1 MMLSAYARFIV
12 RHSYLIL
19 LSVSV
24 ISTILTVIPLV
35 CHDLP
40 SFSDPLVGFETRGTT
55 LAHRF
60 IAWENLID
68 ETRPS
73 RRLAVN
79 PKEIEDQ
86 IRMNHTYYNRTRQD
100 RPRAGRGRPS
110 KKKGRKKKKKANH
123 NSTGVEKTLYNLP
136 ETNISNGHVHWGFG
150 KNVSFEDE
158 NTAFIR
164 DHTRKQWVSLK
175 EMQRRPDKP
184 IHLNYASGTCGPPVS
199 DYAHLVV
206 TSSDNTSLLTFE
218 NVDKMCR
225 FQTSLVEVG
234 GSEYYKLC
242 QRATHSEELCCPIW
256 SVPNYIALMSGKTSC
271 ENLTREDVEAAAG
284 ILRNCAGY
292 FHNFTLMASCDLDRC
307 NVPKYCSQFDAVYN
321 LLFYLIDSD
330 AFSPTDYSQNFVK
343 NAMIFL
349 PLPYSVTSLP
359 YYVKLQSSNLTYDTL
374 VVPAIDFGLK
384 NALFDSLLIQD
395 TWLIGLGGVFVFI
408 GVWCYTRSLI
418 LTLLLFTAIAYS
430 LGIAYFLY
438 VYVFNLEFFPF
449 MNLLVIV
456 VVIGIGADDAF
467 LYVKIW
473 NTVSKQLIR
482 DNIVSQNNC
491 LTDIKNVSS
500 AGETILVQILEETLK
515 HSVVTMFIT
524 TLTTAVAFF
533 ASYVSYIPAIN
544 CFSVFAGTTVLVNFL
559 LMISWLPVSVYIVDV
574 KLCTCNTKVLDVIQK
589 AINEVWE
596 DIIVVLNR
604 FIITCVMKL
613 NIVYVII
620 LGAIGIGSIVV
631 VFYSPGLQLPESRQ
645 FQLFQS
651 THPVEQYEM
660 QYRDKFLFERFGKDI
675 GTGIKMPL
683 RWIWGVEAIDNGNH
697 MDPYSTG
704 HLVFEESFSV
714 SDPSSQLWLLKFC
727 MKLKAQPFYQP
738 TLGPLLPNCFIES
751 FKKYMSNR
759 CIDNIDK
766 INRTPCCESSPFPY
780 KKEVFEFC
788 IIKAIESLYMTPREL
803 FMPGVAGPKFL
814 RSATPPSVAAM
825 VVEFESVVPYS
836 MSFTTM
842 NNFFLHVENWT
853 QEELKSAP
861 PGMSNGWFLSDLQFY
876 DLQRTLASG
885 TVMALLL
892 SASLGFVVLIPA
904 TLSFVVS
911 ICALSAMVFSSTV
924 TIAILVLSGWKLNV
938 LESVAIST
946 SAGLAVDF
954 SLHYALSYTN
964 ASGTKSSRIK
974 YALSASAG
982 PTAAAALTT
991 GFAGIFL
998 LRSNLL
1004 PYSQI
1009 GTFLALIMSVSWVYA
1024 TFFLCSLLYV
1034 FGRNSSKESPTEER
1048 KSISRVSSICSGV
1061 PNLESHELEHL
1072 ADSNRTNLTH
1082 SHSPSSVSATTVV
1095 LHDDYDSSH
1104 NKLDKKPSITSN
1116 NIACDKD

>member
-12 RHSYLIL
+12 RHPYLIL
-19 LSVSV
+19 GSISV

-35 CHDLP
+35 CHELP
-40 SFSDPLVGFETRGTT
+40 SFSDPLVGFETRGTA

-86 IRMNHTYYNRTRQD
+86 IRMNHTYYNRTRPD
-100 RPRAGRGRPS
+100 KPRSGRGRS
-110 KKKGRKKKKKANH
+110 KKKNRNKKKKLKN
-123 NSTGVEKTLYNLP
+123 NSTGIEKKLFNLP
-136 ETNISNGHVHWGFG
+136 ELNISNGHVHWGFG
-150 KNVSFEDE
+150 INVSIEDE
-158 NTAFIR
+158 NAAFIKEHR
-164 DHTRKQWVSLK
+164 RKQWLSIK
-175 EMQRRPDKP
+175 QMQRRPDKP

-218 NVDKMCR
+218 NVYSMCK
-225 FQTSLVEVG
+225 FQTDLVEVG
-234 GSEYYKLC
+234 TSEYYKLC
-242 QRATHSEELCCPIW
+242 QRNTHSEDLCCPIW
-256 SVPNYIALMSGKTSC
+256 SVPNYIALISGKSTC
-271 ENLTREDVEAAAG
+271 ENLTREDVDSAVS
-284 ILRNCAGY
+284 ILRKCAGY

-307 NVPKYCSQFDAVYN
+307 KVPKYCSQYDAVYN
-321 LLFYLIDSD
+321 LLFYIIDSE
-330 AFSPTDYSQNFVK
+330 AFSPTDYSQTFVK

-359 YYVKLQSSNLTYDTL
+359 YYVKLERSNLTYDALT
-374 VVPAIDFGLK
+374 VPAMDFGLK
-384 NALFDSLLIQD
+384 NTLFDALLIQD
-395 TWLIGLGGVFVFI
+395 TWLIGLGGIFVFI
-408 GVWCYTRSLI
+408 GVWFYTKSVI
-418 LTLLLFTAIAYS
+418 LTVLLFTAIAYS

-473 NTVSKQLIR
+473 ITVSKQLIR
-482 DNIVSQNNC
+482 DNVVTEDNC

-515 HSVVTMFIT
+515 HSIVTMFIT

-544 CFSVFAGTTVLVNFL
+544 CFSVFAGTAVMVNFL
-559 LMISWLPVSVYIVDV
+559 LMISWLPVSVYVIDV
-574 KLCTCNTKVLDVIQK
+574 KLCTSNVKVLDVIQK
-589 AINEVWE
+589 AINEIWE
-596 DIIVVLNR
+596 DIIVVLSR

-613 NIVYVII
+613 HMPFVMS

-651 THPVEQYEM
+651 SHPVEQYEM

-675 GTGIKMPL
+675 GTGSRMPL
-683 RWIWGVEAIDNGNH
+683 RWIWGAKAIDNGNH

-704 HLVFEESFSV
+704 HLVFDETFSV
-714 SDPSSQLWLLKFC
+714 SDPSSQVWLLKFC
-727 MKLKAQPFYQP
+727 MKLKAQSFYQP
-738 TLGPLLPNCFIES
+738 MFGPLLPNCFIEG
-751 FKKYMSNR
+751 FKKLMSIR

-766 INRTPCCESSPFPY
+766 LNRTPCCESSPFPY
-780 KKEVFEFC
+780 KKEVFEYC
-788 IIKAIESLYMTPREL
+788 IIKAMESLYGTRGEL

-814 RSATPPSVAAM
+814 RSARPPTVAAM

-836 MSFTTM
+836 MSYTSM

-861 PGMSNGWFLSDLQFY
+861 PGMSGGWFLSDFQFY

-885 TVMALLL
+885 TVMALIL

-904 TLSFVVS
+904 TLNFVVS
-911 ICALSAMVFSSTV
+911 ICALTAMIFSSTV

-964 ASGTKSSRIK
+964 ASGTKSSRVK

-991 GFAGIFL
+991 GLAGIFL

-1004 PYSQI
+1004 PYFQI
-1009 GTFLALIMSVSWVYA
+1009 GTFLALIMSVSWFYA
-1024 TFFLCSLLYV
+1024 TFFLCSLLQL
-1034 FGRNSSKESPTEER
+1034 FGKNSSKESPTEEHI
-1048 KSISRVSSICSGV
+1048 SVSRVSSICSGV

-1072 ADSNRTNLTH
+1072 ADSNRTNVTH

-1095 LHDDYDSSH
+1095 LHEDYDTSH
-1104 NKLDKKPSITSN
+1104 NKVDKKISITSN

>member
-1 MMLSAYARFIV
+1 MMSAYARFIV

-19 LSVSV
+19 LIVSA
-24 ISTILTVIPLV
+24 ISTVLTVIPLV
-35 CHDLP
+35 CHTLP
-40 SFSDPLVGFETRGTT
+40 SFSDPLVGFETRGTN

-86 IRMNHTYYNRTRQD
+86 IRMNQTYYNRTRQD
-100 RPRAGRGRPS
+100 KSRSGHGRN
-110 KKKGRKKKKKANH
+110 KNKNRKKKKK
-123 NSTGVEKTLYNLP
+123 NSNSTTGVEKIWYNFP
-136 ETNISNGHVHWGFG
+136 ESNISNGHVHWGYG
-150 KNVSFEDE
+150 KNVTFEDE
-158 NTAFIR
+158 NAVFIK

-175 EMQRRPDKP
+175 EMQRRPDKS

-199 DYAHLVV
+199 SYAHLVV
-206 TSSDNTSLLTFE
+206 TSSDNSSLLTYE

-225 FQTSLVEVG
+225 MQTFLVEIG

-242 QRATHSEELCCPIW
+242 ERSTQPEELCCPIW
-256 SVPNYIALMSGKTSC
+256 SVPNYIALISGKSTC
-271 ENLTREDVEAAAG
+271 ENLTRSDVDKTVS
-284 ILRNCAGY
+284 ILKKCAGY
-292 FHNFTLMASCDLDRC
+292 FHNFTLMASCDLDVC
-307 NVPKYCSQFDAVYN
+307 KVPKYCSQYDAVYN

-330 AFSPTDYSQNFVK
+330 AFSPDDSSQTFVK

-349 PLPYSVTSLP
+349 PLPYSSTTLP
-359 YYVKLQSSNLTYDTL
+359 YYKNLQTSNLTYDTL
-374 VVPAIDFGLK
+374 VIPAVDFGLK
-384 NALFDSLLIQD
+384 NALFDEWLIED
-395 TWLIGLGGVFVFI
+395 TWLIGLGGLFVFI
-408 GVWCYTRSLI
+408 GVWFYTKSLL

-482 DNIVSQNNC
+482 DNIVTQDNC

-524 TLTTAVAFF
+524 SLTTAVAFF

-544 CFSVFAGTTVLVNFL
+544 CFSVFAGTAVLVNFL
-559 LMISWLPVSVYIVDV
+559 IMISWLPVSVYIINVKICTSKTKLFDV
-574 KLCTCNTKVLDVIQK
+574 FHK

-604 FIITCVMKL
+604 FIVTCVIKL
-613 NIVYVII
+613 HLVYIMI

-631 VFYSPGLQLPESRQ
+631 VFYSPGLQLPESKQ

-651 THPVEQYEM
+651 NHPMEQYDIE
-660 QYRDKFLFERFGKDI
+660 YRDKFLFERFGKDI
-675 GTGIKMPL
+675 GTGSKMPL
-683 RWIWGVEAIDNGNH
+683 RWIWGIKAIDNGNH
-697 MDPYSTG
+697 MNPYSTG
-704 HLVFEESFSV
+704 HLIFEDSFSI
-714 SDPSSQLWLLKFC
+714 SDPDSQQWLLGFC
-727 MKLKAQPFYQP
+727 MRLKAQPFYQQ

-751 FKKYMSNR
+751 FKMYMSRR

-766 INRTPCCESSPFPY
+766 INRTPCCETSHFPY
-780 KKEVFEFC
+780 KKEVFDFC

-814 RSATPPSVAAM
+814 RSATPPTVAAL

-836 MSFTTM
+836 MSYTTM
-842 NNFFLHVENWT
+842 DSFFVHVEKWT

-861 PGMSNGWFLSDLQFY
+861 PGMAHGWFLSDLQFY
-876 DLQRTLASG
+876 DLQKTLASG
-885 TVMALLL
+885 TLISLLL
-892 SASLGFVVLIPA
+892 SAGLGFIVLIPA
-904 TLSFVVS
+904 TLNFIVS
-911 ICALSAMVFSSTV
+911 VCALSAMIFSSTV
-924 TIAILVLSGWKLNV
+924 TIAILVLTDWKLNV

-964 ASGTKSSRIK
+964 ASGLKSARVK
-974 YALSASAG
+974 YALTSSAG

-991 GFAGIFL
+991 GLAGIFL

-1009 GTFLALIMSVSWVYA
+1009 GTFLSLIMSVSWLYA

-1034 FGRNSSKESPTEER
+1034 FGTNSSKESPAEDR
-1048 KSISRVSSICSGV
+1048 KSVSRVSSICSGV

-1072 ADSNRTNLTH
+1072 ADSNRTNITH
-1082 SHSPSSVSATTVV
+1082 SQSPSSVSATTVV
-1095 LHDDYDSSH
+1095 LHDDYENSH
-1104 NKLDKKPSITSN
+1104 NKVDKKTSN
-1116 NIACDKD
+1116 HSNLACDKD

>member
-12 RHSYLIL
+12 RHSFLIL
-19 LSVSV
+19 LIVSV
-24 ISTILTVIPLV
+24 ISTILTVIPLI
-35 CHDLP
+35 CHTLP

-86 IRMNHTYYNRTRQD
+86 IRMNQTYYNRAKQD
-100 RPRAGRGRPS
+100 KPRSGRGH
-110 KKKGRKKKKKANH
+110 KNKIRKKKKKILN
-123 NSTGVEKTLYNLP
+123 NSTGIEKIWYNSS
-136 ETNISNGHVHWGFG
+136 ESNISNGHVHWGYG
-150 KNVSFEDE
+150 RNVSFEDD
-158 NTAFIR
+158 NTVFSK
-164 DHTRKQWVSLK
+164 DHTRRQWISLRD
-175 EMQRRPDKP
+175 MQRRPDKSV
-184 IHLNYASGTCGPPVS
+184 HLNYASGTCGPPVS

-206 TSSDNTSLLTFE
+206 TSSDNSSLLTYD
-218 NVDKMCR
+218 NVNKMCR
-225 FQTSLVEVG
+225 LQNFLVELG

-242 QRATHSEELCCPIW
+242 ERSTHPEELCCPIW
-256 SVPNYIALMSGKTSC
+256 SVPNYIALMSGKSSC
-271 ENLTREDVEAAAG
+271 ENLTREDVNKTVN
-284 ILRNCAGY
+284 ILKKCAGY
-292 FHNFTLMASCDLDRC
+292 FHNFTLMASCDLNRC
-307 NVPKYCSQFDAVYN
+307 KVPKYCSQYDAVYN

-330 AFSPTDYSQNFVK
+330 AFSPDDNTQTFVS
-343 NAMIFL
+343 NSMIFL

-359 YYVKLQSSNLTYDTL
+359 FYMKLQSSNLSYDTL
-374 VVPAIDFGLK
+374 VIPALDFGIK
-384 NALFDSLLIQD
+384 NALFDVLLIQD

-408 GVWCYTRSLI
+408 GVWFYTHSLI

-467 LYVKIW
+467 LYVKVW

-482 DNIVSQNNC
+482 DNIIAQDNC
-491 LTDIKNVSS
+491 LNDIKNLSS

-524 TLTTAVAFF
+524 TITTAVAFY

-544 CFSVFAGTTVLVNFL
+544 CFSVFAGTAVLVNFL
-559 LMISWLPVSVYIVDV
+559 LIISWLPVSVYIIDV
-574 KLCTCNTKVLDVIQK
+574 KMCAGKIKLFDVIYK
-589 AINEVWE
+589 SIGDVWE

-604 FIITCVMKL
+604 FIITCVIKL
-613 NIVYVII
+613 HIVYVIV
-620 LGAIGIGSIVV
+620 LGAIGIGSIIV
-631 VFYSPGLQLPESRQ
+631 VFYTPGLKLPESRE
-645 FQLFQS
+645 FQLFQTS
-651 THPVEQYEM
+651 HPMEQYEM
-660 QYRDKFLFERFGKDI
+660 NYRDNFLFERFGKDI
-675 GTGIKMPL
+675 GTGSKMPL
-683 RWIWGVEAIDNGNH
+683 RWVWGVKAIDNGNH
-697 MDPYSTG
+697 MNPYSTG
-704 HLVFEESFSV
+704 HLIFDDSFSI
-714 SDPSSQLWLLKFC
+714 SDPESQSWLLKFC
-727 MKLKAQPFYQP
+727 MRLKAQPFYQQ

-751 FKKYMSNR
+751 FKRYMDR
-759 CIDNIDK
+759 ICIDDIDK
-766 INRTPCCESSPFPY
+766 INRTPCCVTSQFPY
-780 KKEVFEFC
+780 KKEVFNYC
-788 IIKAIESLYMTPREL
+788 IIKAMESLYLTPREL

-814 RSATPPSVAAM
+814 RSATPPTVVAL
-825 VVEFESVVPYS
+825 VVEFESVVPYT
-836 MSFTTM
+836 MSYITM
-842 NNFFLHVENWT
+842 DNFFLHVENWT

-861 PGMSNGWFLSDLQFY
+861 PGMSCGWFLSDLQFY

-885 TVMALLL
+885 TVIALLL

-904 TLSFVVS
+904 TLNFIVS
-911 ICALSAMVFSSTV
+911 VCALTAMIFSSTV
-924 TIAILVLSGWKLNV
+924 TIAILVLNDWKLNV

-954 SLHYALSYTN
+954 SLHYALSFTN
-964 ASGTKSSRIK
+964 ASGSRTSRVK

-982 PTAAAALTT
+982 PTSAAALTT

-1024 TFFLCSLLYV
+1024 TFFLCSLLHI
-1034 FGRNSSKESPTEER
+1034 FGRNSSKESPSDER
-1048 KSISRVSSICSGV
+1048 KSVSRVSSICSGI

-1082 SHSPSSVSATTVV
+1082 SQSPSSVSATTVV
-1095 LHDDYDSSH
+1095 LHEDYENAH
-1104 NKLDKKPSITSN
+1104 NKSEHKSSSNVNIT
-1116 NIACDKD
+1116 CDND